1 MACRELKV
9 EPRECYAIEDSPNGI
24 RSAYRAGMHPLMVPD
39 MIAPDQEMHRLSERI
54 FRDLGEVRE
63 FLMRE
68 EKKGF

>member
-1 MACRELKV
+1 
-9 EPRECYAIEDSPNGI
+9 
-24 RSAYRAGMHPLMVPD
+24 MVPD